1 MPEIPAYLNIK
12 LQNGLNLHLKEIHTA
27 PIISSWLWYRVGSRN
42 EQPGITGISH
52 WVEHMQF
59 KGTDSFPPGILDKTI
74 SREGGVW
81 NAMTYIDW
89 TTFFETMPADKIDI
103 AFQLEADRMVN
114 SKYDPK
120 EVASERTVI
129 ISEREGNENEPL
141 FKLGEAIQK
150 SAFKA
155 HPYHHEVIGE
165 MKDLRSI
172 QRDDLYRHYRSYYNP
187 GNAILAVA
195 GDFSIPQMLERV
207 TQIFGSIPTR
217 VTPEPTLP
225 LEPPQKAE
233 HRIEVKGPGE
243 TAFIQVAYHSPNA
256 RHPDF
261 FPLVVLDSLL
271 TGPSSLNMFGG
282 GGISNKT
289 SRLYQTLVEKEFIVG
304 VHGGLQATVDP
315 YLYDINMTVHPSRKP
330 DEVMA
335 VFDTQIEQILTKN
348 VTDDEIQ
355 RAIKQARA
363 LFVYSSEN
371 ITNQAFWMGYSEIFA
386 DYSWFN
392 NYLDKLSEVTK
403 DDILRVAQ
411 AYLKPSNRVV
421 GYYLPAL
428 KKARKSA

>member
-1 MPEIPAYLNIK
+1 MPELSNYQNTRLP
-12 LQNGLNLHLKEIHTA
+12 NGLTLHLKEIHTA

-42 EQPGITGISH
+42 EQPGTTGISH

-59 KGTDSFPPGILDKTI
+59 KGTDKFPAGILDKII

-89 TTFFETMPADKIDI
+89 TTFYETMPADKIDI

-141 FKLGEAIQK
+141 FKLGEAVQNK
-150 SAFKA
+150 AFKA
-155 HPYHHEVIGE
+155 HPYHHEVIGD

-172 QRDDLYRHYRSYYNP
+172 QRDDLHRHYRQYYQP

-195 GDFSIPQMLERV
+195 GDFSIPEMQIRL
-207 TQIFGSIPTR
+207 TQIFGGIPFR
-217 VTPEPTLP
+217 SQLEPTLP
-225 LEPPQKAE
+225 MEGYQKE
-233 HRIEVKGPGE
+233 ERRVEVKGPGE
-243 TAFIQVAYHSPNA
+243 TSFIQVAYHSPNA
-256 RHPDF
+256 RHLDF

-289 SRLYQTLVEKEFIVG
+289 SRLYQALVEKEITVG

-315 YLYDINMTVHPSRKP
+315 FLYDITLTVHPNRTP
-330 DEVMA
+330 DEVMVA
-335 VFDTQIEQILTKN
+335 FDDQINNVLNQN
-348 VTDDEIQ
+348 VTDAEIQ

-386 DYSWFN
+386 NYTWFQ
-392 NYLDKLSEVTK
+392 NYMERLSQVTQE
-403 DDILRVAQ
+403 DVLRVAQ
-411 AYLKPSNRVV
+411 TYLIPTNRVV
-421 GYYLPAL
+421 GFYLPSK
-428 KKARKSA
+428 KKARKTE

>member
-1 MPEIPAYLNIK
+1 MSDIPSYTSFK
-12 LQNGLNLHLKEIHTA
+12 LPNGLMIHLKEVHTA

-59 KGTDSFPPGILDKTI
+59 KGTEKFPSGLMDKVI

-81 NAMTYIDW
+81 NAMTYLDW
-89 TTFFETMPADKIDI
+89 TTFFETMPASKIDI
-103 AFQLEADRMVN
+103 AFELEADRMVN

-141 FKLGEAIQK
+141 FKLGEAIQNK
-150 SAFKA
+150 AFTA
-155 HPYHHEVIGE
+155 HSYHHEVIGD

-172 QRDDLYRHYRSYYNP
+172 QRDDLYRHYRQYYQP

-195 GDFSIPQMLERV
+195 GDFSTTEMQNKL
-207 TQIFGSIPTR
+207 TAIFGGIPFHNTM
-217 VTPEPTLP
+217 EPTMP
-225 LEPPQKAE
+225 MEATQKE
-233 HRIEVKGPGE
+233 EKRVEVKGPGE
-243 TAFIQVAYHSPNA
+243 TAFVQIAYHSPNA

-289 SRLYQTLVEKEFIVG
+289 SRMYQALVEKEITVG
-304 VHGGLQATVDP
+304 VHGGIQATVDP
-315 YLYDINMTVHPSRKP
+315 YLYDITLTVHPSRTP
-330 DEVMA
+330 DEA
-335 VFDTQIEQILTKN
+335 ITAFDAQIGRLLQDPVE
-348 VTDDEIQ
+348 DREIQ
-355 RAIKQARA
+355 RAIKQAKA

-386 DYSWFN
+386 SYTWFQ
-392 NYLDKLSEVTK
+392 NYIEKLSLVTRE
-403 DDILRVAQ
+403 DISRVAQ
-411 AYLKPSNRVV
+411 TYLQPANRIV
-421 GYYLPAL
+421 GTYLPSK
-428 KKARKSA
+428 KKARKSE

>member
-1 MPEIPAYLNIK
+1 MTETPNYLDTK
-12 LQNGLNLHLKEIHTA
+12 LPNGLMIHLKEIHTA

-42 EQPGITGISH
+42 EQPGITGVSH

-59 KGTDSFPPGILDKTI
+59 KGTDQFPPGILDKII

-150 SAFKA
+150 KAFKA
-155 HPYHHEVIGE
+155 HPYHHEVIGD
-165 MKDLRSI
+165 MKDLRSMT
-172 QRDDLYRHYRSYYNP
+172 RDDLYRHYRQYYHP

-195 GDFSIPQMLERV
+195 GDFAIPEMLEKL
-207 TQIFGSIPTR
+207 TGYFGGIPCR
-217 VTPEPTLP
+217 KTPELTMPMEML
-225 LEPPQKAE
+225 QKE
-233 HRIEVKGPGE
+233 ERRVEVKGPGE
-243 TAFIQVAYHSPNA
+243 TSFIQVAYHSPNA

-289 SRLYQTLVEKEFIVG
+289 SRLYQALVEKEFTVG

-315 YLYDINMTVHPSRKP
+315 FLYDITLTVHPERTP

-335 VFDTQIEQILTKN
+335 AFDEQIGKVLDQA
-348 VTDDEIQ
+348 VSAAEIQ

-386 DYSWFN
+386 NYDWFQ
-392 NYLDKLSEVTK
+392 NYMARLAEVTRE
-403 DDILRVAQ
+403 DILRVAQ
-411 AYLKPSNRVV
+411 IYLKPANRVV
-421 GYYLPAL
+421 GYYIPSK
-428 KKARKSA
+428 KKARGNS